1 MLVVM
6 NKNATSVQIDAVVK
20 AIESRGYTAR
30 PIPGG
35 ERVSIGVLYNKGA
48 VDAAA
53 FVGLPGVK
61 EVIPITRPYKLVS
74 REFQPEDTVITVG
87 NVLIGNGHLTIIAG
101 PCAIESESQAL
112 TIAESVRKAG
122 AQLFRGGA
130 YKPRTSPYSFQ
141 GLGEEGLKILAKV
154 RETTGMP
161 VVTEVMDY
169 ETFDIVEA
177 YADIIQIGTR
187 NMQNFSLLRRA
198 GRARKPIV
206 LKRGMA
212 ATIDEWL
219 MAAEYILEGGNNQV
233 ILCERGV
240 RTFVHHSRNTLD
252 LSAIPV
258 VRKESHLPIIVDPS
272 HAAGRRDQVIPLS
285 RAAVA
290 VEAHGLMVEVH
301 HAPETALSDGA
312 QSLYPHQFEQLCS
325 QVRSIFDVF
334 KNENAGPQNLANA
347 RSQMAGQMS

>member
-6 NKNATSVQIDAVVK
+6 DQNATPAEIDAVVTTVEEK
-20 AIESRGYTAR
+20 GYTAR

-35 ERVSIGVLYNKGA
+35 ERMSIGILNNKGPVEA
-48 VDAAA
+48 SH
-53 FVGLPGVK
+53 FLGLPGVK
-61 EVIPITRPYKLVS
+61 DAIPVTRPYKLVS
-74 REFQPEDTVITVG
+74 REFKPEDTIVQVG
-87 NVLIGNGHLTIIAG
+87 GVSIGGDQLTIVAG
-101 PCAIESESQAL
+101 PCAVESESQAL
-112 TIAESVRKAG
+112 TIAEHVKRSG

-130 YKPRTSPYSFQ
+130 FKPRTSPYSFQ
-141 GLGEEGLKILAKV
+141 GLGKEGLMILTRV
-154 RETTGMP
+154 REQTGMP
-161 VVTEVMDY
+161 VVTEVMDL
-169 ETFDIVEA
+169 ETFDLVEE
-177 YADIIQIGTR
+177 YADVIQIGTR

-198 GRARKPIV
+198 GHAQKPIL

-219 MAAEYILEGGNNQV
+219 MAAEYILEGGNPQV

-258 VRKESHLPIIVDPS
+258 VRKESHLPVIIDPS

-290 VEAHGLMVEVH
+290 VDAHGLMVEVH
-301 HAPETALSDGA
+301 HAPEKALSDGA
-312 QSLYPHQFEQLCS
+312 QSLYPDQFDVLCR
-325 QVRSIFDVF
+325 QVRLIF
-334 KNENAGPQNLANA
+334 KHLKTG
-347 RSQMAGQMS
+347 